1 MKFVDKIILIIK
13 KFLRFVTCLLLKK
26 FSIFQIHHFI
36 ILFPIFVLAYFL
48 FLLCCLLRNICLCLI
63 SIFLYFHCIA
73 VLSFAGTIVKVT
85 AKKGKKAV
93 KKTLTFK
100 ATVKNPTIK
109 LTSDSEIAIGTT
121 TQIKATVKPSTAK
134 VTYTSSDEKIATVD
148 ATSGVVTG
156 VATGDVT
163 IKATVTSGKATAT
176 AEQKISVKKAILKS
190 ATQAE
195 YNKIDVVI
203 LGDTKDMKASDFVIT
218 NNATHATTVVKSVA
232 AKKNVTDTYTLET
245 YTGMTDA
252 KEYTVEFAGAKT
264 TFTATDGTVAK
275 VGLSTVEIAA
285 ATVAPIKMTT
295 LDKDGIVLSYTDL
308 NNSDKSKGKVTAD
321 VKLTKGYTS
330 GTNMYLPSV
339 GDTATVKVTYHTGTF
354 GTDGKEAGNIEDTF
368 TVTAID
374 PSLINLNYAVTVGD
388 TTFTPAWTANSFK
401 ANTNVKLGAERY
413 AYFYIKDENNVEIS
427 DYTAYTVES
436 ADKTKLLVTEGKLS
450 NKTTAVAVKGVA
462 EGSTY
467 VLVKKAGKV
476 VASLPVSVVAKPVA
490 TTLDLDKTSVT
501 VALSADVD
509 QNVKLTLKDQ
519 YNDEMTITGLDIAL
533 LGKPNDKSDDI
544 KSAIDGS
551 AKNKVVVNAK
561 SITSKDDNYGTY
573 TFKLTAKN
581 GTQSIDRTLAVN
593 VVKKDAVQSYELMMN
608 QSEVDTTIS
617 AGTDANFDITIKVAE
632 MANGAAVEE
641 YSASDVEYTITNAKN
656 ETIAKVGK
664 SLSAKDVTTGAAV
677 SANISDNNLTVN
689 TVSKTT
695 SGSNISS
702 YVKNLSA
709 GQYNVTAK
717 FTIPA
722 VGKTPA
728 KDVTC
733 VGSFTIK
740 DTQDTKVTYEIPDYD
755 FASKTVAVAFADKTL
770 VKVFY
775 DGVEQYLST
784 ADIDKVHGTA
794 LTNGG
799 AYVKTVDVYVTLSG
813 TSKKVLVPVTINH
826 VIEKCDVS
834 GIVD

>member
-1 MKFVDKIILIIK
+1 ML
-13 KFLRFVTCLLLKK
+13 
-26 FSIFQIHHFI
+26 QI
-36 ILFPIFVLAYFL
+36 P
-48 FLLCCLLRNICLCLI
+48 
-63 SIFLYFHCIA
+63 
-73 VLSFAGTIVKVT
+73 VLSTLLAVWSVENIVKVT
-85 AKKGKKAV
+85 GKKSGKAV

-100 ATVKNPTIK
+100 ATVKKPTIK

-121 TQIKATVKPSTAK
+121 TQVKATVKPSTAK

-148 ATSGVVTG
+148 ATSGVVKG
-156 VATGDVT
+156 VAAGDVT
-163 IKATVTSGKATAT
+163 IKATVKSGKATAT

-190 ATQAE
+190 ATQSE

-285 ATVAPIKMTT
+285 ATVAPVKMTT
-295 LDKDGIVLSYTDL
+295 LDKNGIVLSYTDL

-354 GTDGKEAGNIEDTF
+354 GTDGKEAGNIDDTF

-388 TTFTPAWTANSFK
+388 SMFTPAWTANSFK
-401 ANTNVKLGAERY
+401 ANTNVKLGQKRY
-413 AYFYIKDENNVEIS
+413 AYFYIKDENNVKIS
-427 DYTAYTVES
+427 DYSVYTVES
-436 ADKTKLLVTEGKLS
+436 ADKTKLLVTEDKLS
-450 NKTTAVAVKGVA
+450 SKTKEVVVKGVA

-467 VLVKKAGKV
+467 IIVKKAGKV

-501 VALSADVD
+501 VAPTADVD

-519 YNDEMTITGLDIAL
+519 YNDEITISALDIAL

-544 KSAIDGS
+544 TKTTGVINGI

-561 SITSKDDNYGTY
+561 DIAAKDDNYGTY
-573 TFKLTAKN
+573 TLKLTAKN
-581 GTQSIDRTLAVN
+581 GTKSIDRTLAVN

-608 QSEVDTTIS
+608 QSNVDTTIS

-632 MANGAAVEE
+632 MANGAAVNK
-641 YSASDVEYTITNAKN
+641 YSASNVEYTITNAKN

-664 SLSAKDVTTGAAV
+664 GLASKDVTTGPAV
-677 SANISDNNLTVN
+677 SANISDNNLTVK
-689 TVSKTT
+689 TVSTTTTT
-695 SGSNISS
+695 SGSSIS
-702 YVKNLSA
+702 YVKNLPA

-717 FTIPA
+717 FTIA
-722 VGKTPA
+722 ASADGKTPA

-740 DTQDTKVTYEIPDYD
+740 DTQDTKVTYEIPNYD
-755 FASKTVAVAFADKTL
+755 FAGKTVKAAFADKTL

-775 DGVEQYLST
+775 DGVEQNLLTS
-784 ADIDKVHGTA
+784 DIDKVHGTA
-794 LTNGG
+794 LANGG

-826 VIEKCDVS
+826 VIEKCNVS
-834 GIVD
+834 DIVD

>member
-1 MKFVDKIILIIK
+1 M
-13 KFLRFVTCLLLKK
+13 
-26 FSIFQIHHFI
+26 
-36 ILFPIFVLAYFL
+36 P
-48 FLLCCLLRNICLCLI
+48 
-63 SIFLYFHCIA
+63 IFLYFHCIA
-73 VLSFAGTIVKVT
+73 VLSFAGSIVKVT

-121 TQIKATVKPSTAK
+121 TQVKATVKPSTAK
-134 VTYTSSDEKIATVD
+134 VAYTSSDEKIATVD

-156 VATGDVT
+156 VAAGDVT

-285 ATVAPIKMTT
+285 ATVAPVKMTT
-295 LDKDGIVLSYTDL
+295 LDKNGIVLSYTDL

-388 TTFTPAWTANSFK
+388 SKFTPAWTANSFK

-427 DYTAYTVES
+427 DYSAYTVES

-450 NKTTAVAVKGVA
+450 SKTKEVAVKGVA

-467 VLVKKAGKV
+467 IIVKKADKV

-501 VALSADVD
+501 VALAAGVD

-519 YNDEMTITGLDIAL
+519 YNDEMTISALDIAL

-544 KSAIDGS
+544 TKTTGAIDGS

-561 SITSKDDNYGTY
+561 SIAVKDDNYGTY
-573 TFKLTAKN
+573 TLKLTAKN

-617 AGTDANFDITIKVAE
+617 AGTDADFDITIKVAE
-632 MANGAAVEE
+632 MANGAAVDE
-641 YSASDVEYTITNAKN
+641 YSASSVEYTITNAKN

-664 SLSAKDVTTGAAV
+664 GLASKDVTTGAAV
-677 SANISDNNLTVN
+677 SENISDNNLTVE
-689 TVSKTT
+689 TVSTAT
-695 SGSNISS
+695 SGSSIS

-717 FTIPA
+717 FTIA
-722 VGKTPA
+722 ASADGKTPA

-740 DTQDTKVTYEIPDYD
+740 DTQDTKVTYEIPNYD
-755 FASKTVAVAFADKTL
+755 FASKTVTAAFADKTL

-775 DGVEQYLST
+775 DGVEQNLST
-784 ADIDKVHGTA
+784 SDIDKVHGTA
-794 LTNGG
+794 LSNGG